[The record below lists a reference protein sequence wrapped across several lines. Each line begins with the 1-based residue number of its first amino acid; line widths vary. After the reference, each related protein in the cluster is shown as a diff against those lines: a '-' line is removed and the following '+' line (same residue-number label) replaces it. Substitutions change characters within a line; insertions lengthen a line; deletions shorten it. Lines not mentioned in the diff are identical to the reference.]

1 MTRDHSRELE
11 QQMENFAS
19 KLLQDE
25 VAVYNKRMSSSIIF
39 DLKKNKIPNKFLEE
53 FSVLA
58 IIL

>member
-25 VAVYNKRMSSSIIF
+25 VAVYNKRMLSSIIL
-39 DLKKNKIPNKFLEE
+39 DLKKKK
-53 FSVLA
+53 SQ
-58 IIL
+58 